1 LTPGRRKHKVITLC
15 PLLGCDH
22 PLTLVLI
29 ADSDWLLAVM
39 RMENGIYRLMLGI
52 LEYDHSTLTNNFL
65 GQALEELGVSYKED
79 PVARN
84 QKALDLLE
92 ASTKEE
98 RQAILDAKKAQ
109 HAKERKILL
118 RRINSVG
125 EPQGDSHLFIARL

>member
-1 LTPGRRKHKVITLC
+1 MRILITGATSGIGRQLALDYHRDNHQVWA
-15 PLLGCDH
+15 LG
-22 PLTLVLI
+22 
-29 ADSDWLLAVM
+29 
-39 RMENGIYRLMLGI
+39 
-52 LEYDHSTLTNNFL
+52 
-65 GQALEELGVSYKED
+65 
-79 PVARN
+79 RN

-109 HAKERKILL
+109 HAKILL

>member
-1 LTPGRRKHKVITLC
+1 
-15 PLLGCDH
+15 
-22 PLTLVLI
+22 
-29 ADSDWLLAVM
+29 
-39 RMENGIYRLMLGI
+39 MENGIYRLMLGI

-84 QKALDLLE
+84 QKALELLE